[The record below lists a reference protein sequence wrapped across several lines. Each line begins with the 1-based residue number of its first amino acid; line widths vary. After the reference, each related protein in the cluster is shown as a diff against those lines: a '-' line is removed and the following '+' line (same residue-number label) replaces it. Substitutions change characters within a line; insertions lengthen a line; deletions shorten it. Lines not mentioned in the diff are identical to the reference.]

1 MISYDKLFALL
12 QSRGYHKYTLRQ
24 LAGISAP
31 TIAKLSKGETVNTAV
46 IDRICAALDCQ
57 PGDIME
63 YRKNARAEI
72 MTYTE

>member
-12 QSRGYHKYTLRQ
+12 QGRGYYKYTLRR

-31 TIAKLSKGETVNTAV
+31 TIAKLSRGETVSTAV

-57 PGDIME
+57 PSDIME
-63 YRKNARAEI
+63 YRKNASAEI
-72 MTYTE
+72 MT